1 MADNVSSLIV
11 PETFVA
17 KANCFVVVCLFVCL
31 FSIHDPFLPRNKI
44 NLLWKKMQTTTQMQI
59 QKKKRESFFLQH
71 YPLVCQGFKLS
82 RRSVY
87 FH

>member
-31 FSIHDPFLPRNKI
+31 FLIHDPFLPRNKI
-44 NLLWKKMQTTTQMQI
+44 NLLWKKCKLRHKCKYK
-59 QKKKRESFFLQH
+59 KKKRNHFFFSIIL
-71 YPLVCQGFKLS
+71 LFARALN
-82 RRSVY
+82 
-87 FH
+87 